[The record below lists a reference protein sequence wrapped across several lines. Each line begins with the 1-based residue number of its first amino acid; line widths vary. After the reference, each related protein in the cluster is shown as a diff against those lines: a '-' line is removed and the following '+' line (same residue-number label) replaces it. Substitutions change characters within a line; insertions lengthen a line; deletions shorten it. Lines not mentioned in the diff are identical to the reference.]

1 MGIKGKKG
9 DKMVKLIKSGSIAL
23 ALFLSILLVSKAA
36 ITDDGSFS
44 SSAEPL
50 TLEKAIQLVLANNA
64 SVKKA
69 TETLSLLTAKV
80 GESRSNLLPRV
91 QTEGAYTRLGPV
103 PEIAIPGM
111 GTFKF
116 YPANNYDFHLAA
128 YQLLFDSN
136 RTKEAINFSQSQ
148 VTEALTRLDILKR
161 DLSFKT
167 AGLFY
172 SILFLQESLRVKTEH
187 LQTLQKHLEV
197 AEKKLEAGT
206 ATELDLL
213 NIKVRIASTEN
224 IITDLKSSLE
234 KQELKLKQLMGMVDD
249 RPLQISGSFYA
260 GEQKVEENDL
270 MEEALARRPE
280 MKSVEDQIK
289 TASIGVSL
297 AGLRNKPT
305 VSLNLVGGLKNG
317 FIPNLNTLK
326 FNYAAALA
334 VDVPI
339 FDGNLTRTLK
349 AEAEAN
355 LRVVKSQQKEIED
368 MIKTEVLEALSDLRA
383 SQQKLKLVEVNVA
396 QAKKALDYAKSHY
409 QAGTITNL
417 DLMDTE
423 DAFTEAE
430 FIRLQAVYQYTLSW
444 LSLNQATGRSVVIE
458 GRN

>member
-1 MGIKGKKG
+1 LIKYGFRRNIISEVNMVIKGKKG

-36 ITDDGSFS
+36 LTDDGSFS

-50 TLEKAIQLVLANNA
+50 TLGKAIQLVLANNA

-128 YQLLFDSN
+128 HQLLFDSN

-167 AGLFY
+167 AGIFY

-280 MKSVEDQIK
+280 MKSVEDQLRQR
-289 TASIGVSL
+289 ASEL
-297 AGLRNKPT
+297 AWPITYKPT
-305 VSLNLVGGLKNG
+305 VS
-317 FIPNLNTLK
+317 
-326 FNYAAALA
+326 
-334 VDVPI
+334 
-339 FDGNLTRTLK
+339 
-349 AEAEAN
+349 
-355 LRVVKSQQKEIED
+355 
-368 MIKTEVLEALSDLRA
+368 
-383 SQQKLKLVEVNVA
+383 
-396 QAKKALDYAKSHY
+396 
-409 QAGTITNL
+409 
-417 DLMDTE
+417 
-423 DAFTEAE
+423 
-430 FIRLQAVYQYTLSW
+430 
-444 LSLNQATGRSVVIE
+444 
-458 GRN
+458 